1 MEVFDAF
8 AVALCKSALKKYVY
22 SQGFLL
28 FVLRCSLLK
37 LKAYDFLRSLKSEP
51 FGKKN
56 ASKNSYLHHFIA
68 VIAGNV
74 FSINIILL
82 GNIFEDSLSYHMK
95 SLLLLILILRII
107 VAKT

>member
-1 MEVFDAF
+1 M
-8 AVALCKSALKKYVY
+8 
-22 SQGFLL
+22 

-82 GNIFEDSLSYHMK
+82 GNIFEDSLSYHIK